1 MGKGRGSKK
10 GINARIFLGTLLV
23 ALLGTRGGLV
33 QKIGRFIQAHCSFAV
48 ARTARVSAAHGQAA
62 TALGGSRK
70 RGLATYRVS
79 GGLTNARLSAKHRTG
94 GHMMDAYVWLQ
105 KLKKLKLLLYF
116 FNFFKPF
123 GSKHTLVSRRSFVY
137 LQEHCVFAWPK
148 ILDAWPYIATQALYP
163 LQEWDSPESLSN
175 VQVSHYG
182 AFRVRRSRAKP
193 TSSRKLRR

>member
-10 GINARIFLGTLLV
+10 GVNARIALGALLV
-23 ALLGTRGGLV
+23 ALLGARGGLI

-48 ARTARVSAAHGQAA
+48 TRIARTGTAHGQAA
-62 TALGGSRK
+62 TALGSSRK
-70 RGLATYRVS
+70 RGLASYRVS
-79 GGLTNARLSAKHRTG
+79 GGLTNIRLSAKHRTG

-123 GSKHTLVSRRSFVY
+123 STKHTLVSRRSFVY

-148 ILDAWPYIATQALYP
+148 ILDAWPYITTQALYP
-163 LQEWDSPESLSN
+163 LRELD
-175 VQVSHYG
+175 
-182 AFRVRRSRAKP
+182 A
-193 TSSRKLRR
+193 